1 MRHFWERND
10 VKGAI
15 NAVRKLPDHSVGIC
29 CCSANAFQCS
39 ISKFFLKII
48 LPVQMQADVV
58 GVLIERM
65 EIITLDIFSCLLP
78 VLLGLLES
86 KAER

>member
-1 MRHFWERND
+1 MQ
-10 VKGAI
+10 V
-15 NAVRKLPDHSVGIC
+15 
-29 CCSANAFQCS
+29 
-39 ISKFFLKII
+39 
-48 LPVQMQADVV
+48 QADVV

-65 EIITLDIFSCLLP
+65 EIITLDLFSCLLP